1 MMDTIKCIVKDCENH
16 NDQGR
21 FFGKFCTPCWEFITE
36 GKGTHSQIYQN
47 SRYEAVVKECLA
59 ECYTKSESDIA
70 ELAVQQVYERIQK
83 KFGLK

>member
-1 MMDTIKCIVKDCENH
+1 MKDKFKKYIKES
-16 NDQGR
+16 G
-21 FFGKFCTPCWEFITE
+21 FTSWEDDSELITFYNL
-36 GKGTHSQIYQN
+36 II
-47 SRYEAVVKECLA
+47 KECLA